1 MVMKFTDF
9 KILGK
14 YKGDD
19 GELPMN
25 FYIELHSL
33 LRKYNILWKE
43 ISYVEEQFTEEE
55 LKR

>member
-1 MVMKFTDF
+1 MTEDF

-14 YKGDD
+14 FKGDD
-19 GELPMN
+19 LEFTKFDL
-25 FYIELHSL
+25 ELHSL

-55 LKR
+55 LQR